1 MHAAVHSHTHKHRL
15 VRALAARIAR
25 VSHDLNSQNV
35 ANSLWSLCWLCS
47 RFPGE
52 SVEIAA
58 SVGPSALRICSRPVT
73 TGAAYNAQEL
83 CALHQVLRCAELY

>member
-35 ANSLWSLCWLCS
+35 ANTLWSLCWLCT
-47 RFPGE
+47 RFPEE
-52 SVEIAA
+52 SVEIAT
-58 SVGPSALRICSRPVT
+58 SVTPHSVT
-73 TGAAYNAQEL
+73 TDAVYNTEEMCDL
-83 CALHQVLRCAELY
+83 YEVLKVSSSETVL